1 MRYEV
6 QTHSWLKTELE
17 ASLSYVRLSQ
27 KGEKEEGE
35 DGEIGVGKEHLLNS
49 ECSIPR
55 QQVQALLELTLV
67 MNAPMVSFHPLGH
80 YS

>member
-1 MRYEV
+1 MRPCP
-6 QTHSWLKTELE
+6 TSHTP
-17 ASLSYVRLSQ
+17 Q
-27 KGEKEEGE
+27 KKEGKDGEEKREGGGRGEKEEGE

-49 ECSIPR
+49 ECSVPR

-67 MNAPMVSFHPLGH
+67 TNAPMVSFHPLGH